1 MIKLTPKIISSLAIL
16 TSTAGFTASAFSQA
30 TIVYGPR
37 STAVP
42 TLGGTALIALSILML
57 IVAVRVLK
65 GQKHIGAKLVAVAT
79 TASALALGVGGIGMV
94 TDAYADMIQVVELV
108 DANGGEIQAPEGPS
122 MVVNS
127 TEQTQNLI
135 AINADPGC
143 FIGDIANGGIDGGI
157 NGGMNGGGEG
167 NYVGE
172 CSDSP
177 STTLEPGDFCD
188 IFVFCET

>member
-1 MIKLTPKIISSLAIL
+1 MSKLLPKIISSLVTLA
-16 TSTAGFTASAFSQA
+16 TAGFTSSVFAQA
-30 TIVYGPR
+30 TITYGP
-37 STAVP
+37 SGSSAVP
-42 TLGGTALIALSILML
+42 TLGGTALIALSVLML
-57 IVAVRVLK
+57 VVAVRVLK
-65 GQKHIGAKLVAVAT
+65 GQKHAGANLVAVIT

-94 TDAYADMIQVVELV
+94 TDAYADMIQVVKLV